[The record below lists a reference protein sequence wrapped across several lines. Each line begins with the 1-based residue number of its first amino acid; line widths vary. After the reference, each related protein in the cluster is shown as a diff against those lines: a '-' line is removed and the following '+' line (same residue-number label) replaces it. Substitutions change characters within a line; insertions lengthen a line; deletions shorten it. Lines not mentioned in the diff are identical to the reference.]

1 MEQTIN
7 QIVEWLQEKV
17 EETGVKGLL
26 VGLSGGLDSAVVAN
40 LIKRACPE
48 NSLAVVMPIQSNPN
62 DMKDAEQTIVQAG
75 IQSLE
80 VDLTSSHDVL
90 YQTINDQLKQNG
102 TWNEQQNRI
111 ADVNVRARIR
121 LSTLYTIATD
131 DQYVHERTANAAES
145 YTAYLTKHGD
155 DVCDIQTTIDL
166 PKQEVTATDKLSH
179 VPTSV
184 IEKTSS
190 AHLMESQTDKA
201 ELGTTNEQ

>member
-17 EETGVKGLL
+17 EETSVKGMV

-48 NSLAVVMPIQSNPN
+48 TSLAVVMAIQSNPN
-62 DMKDAEQTIVQAG
+62 YMKDAEQTIVQAG

-90 YQTINDQLKQNG
+90 YQTITDQLKQNG

-111 ADVNVRARIR
+111 ADANLRARIR
-121 LSTLYTIATD
+121 MSTLYTIAT
-131 DQYVHERTANAAES
+131 H
-145 YTAYLTKHGD
+145 H
-155 DVCDIQTTIDL
+155 
-166 PKQEVTATDKLSH
+166 
-179 VPTSV
+179 
-184 IEKTSS
+184 
-190 AHLMESQTDKA
+190 
-201 ELGTTNEQ
+201 